1 MQYYAYVY
9 RDTRP
14 EKNNEPIYVGKGRD
28 SRAHYH
34 LTGSQNK
41 YLNAKIAKM
50 RALGLEPDIEI
61 IHAIDE
67 QHAFFLEECLIDIFG
82 RQDLGTGSLVNHTNG
97 GEGVSG
103 IIMSEVT
110 RARMSAAKVGKAPP
124 NKGIPLREDLRL
136 GLVIANT
143 GKKASAETKAKMSAT
158 RLGKK
163 LPARS
168 DEYKAKQ
175 VAAHIG
181 KPQSAETKA
190 KRTATLKAKYAA
202 GWAPMKGKTHS
213 ASTKAKM
220 SGPRGPRKA
229 GI

>member
-1 MQYYAYVY
+1 MSFYAYVY

-14 EKNNEPIYVGKGRD
+14 EKNMEPVYVGKGSND
-28 SRAHYH
+28 RAHKH
-34 LTGSQNK
+34 LKESQNIH
-41 YLNAKIAKM
+41 LNAKIAKM
-50 RALGLEPDIEI
+50 RAAGFEPDIEI

-67 QHAFFLEECLIDIFG
+67 QHAFFLEECLIAIFG
-82 RQDLGTGSLVNHTNG
+82 RRDLGKGSLVNHTDG
-97 GEGVSG
+97 GEGPSG
-103 IIMSEVT
+103 QIYSAESRAKMSV
-110 RARMSAAKVGKAPP
+110 AKKGKSPN
-124 NKGIPLREDLRL
+124 NKGLPLREDLRL

-158 RLGKK
+158 RMGKK
-163 LPARS
+163 LEQRTA
-168 DEYKAKQ
+168 EH
-175 VAAHIG
+175 AANNAASQRG
-181 KPQSAETKA
+181 KVQSAETKA

-220 SGPRGPRKA
+220 SGPRGPHKV